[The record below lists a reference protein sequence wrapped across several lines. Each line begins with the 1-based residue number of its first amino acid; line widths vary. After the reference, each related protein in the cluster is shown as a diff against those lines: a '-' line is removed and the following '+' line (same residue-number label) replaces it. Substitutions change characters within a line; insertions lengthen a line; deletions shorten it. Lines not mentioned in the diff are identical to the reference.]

1 MRVNR
6 DQNLDILTS
15 SLVFFSLQQKA
26 SPEKE
31 YNLDNFFLS
40 PEVKECLKLQ
50 VFRVE

>member
-31 YNLDNFFLS
+31 YNLDNFLS
-40 PEVKECLKLQ
+40 PEVKECLKFK